1 VTLEIPPFVLDIPRQ
16 TAGAKGTD
24 CLDKEGCKRPLR
36 NTLFDN
42 ESKYPIEKEKKMAG
56 YNIFYIIGVV
66 VVVLFIL
73 GYLGLR

>member
-1 VTLEIPPFVLDIPRQ
+1 MADRYTDTDLDNSVSRTRLHVRADWRRKSMRHVPLEKNREKSLGGTPPERR
-16 TAGAKGTD
+16 AA
-24 CLDKEGCKRPLR
+24 
-36 NTLFDN
+36 
-42 ESKYPIEKEKKMAG
+42 M

>member
-1 VTLEIPPFVLDIPRQ
+1 LEKVNDILRERQ
-16 TAGAKGTD
+16 GA
-24 CLDKEGCKRPLR
+24 
-36 NTLFDN
+36 N
-42 ESKYPIEKEKKMAG
+42 MAG